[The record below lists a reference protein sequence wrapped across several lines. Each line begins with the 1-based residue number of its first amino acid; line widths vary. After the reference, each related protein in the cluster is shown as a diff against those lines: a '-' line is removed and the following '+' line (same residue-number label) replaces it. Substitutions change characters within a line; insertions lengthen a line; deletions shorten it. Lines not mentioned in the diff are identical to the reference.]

1 MSFKKYLDKFNQLY
15 TLSLPILR
23 QPWKMENSS
32 SIMQGMS
39 IFDCQY
45 LNVLFSSLIY
55 IVLCIS
61 ITNFV

>member
-1 MSFKKYLDKFNQLY
+1 MSFKKHLDKFNQLY

-32 SIMQGMS
+32 LIMQGMS
-39 IFDCQY
+39 GFDCQY

>member
-1 MSFKKYLDKFNQLY
+1 MSFKKYTDKFNQLY

-32 SIMQGMS
+32 LIMQGMS